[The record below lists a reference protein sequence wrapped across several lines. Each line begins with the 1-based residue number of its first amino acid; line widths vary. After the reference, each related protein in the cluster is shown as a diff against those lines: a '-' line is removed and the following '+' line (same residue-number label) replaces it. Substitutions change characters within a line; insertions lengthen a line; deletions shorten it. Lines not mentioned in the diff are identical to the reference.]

1 LHREQWVERPI
12 DDVFAFFAEA
22 RNLEAIT
29 PPWIGFKILSMST
42 PTIEQGTLI
51 RYRIRLPGIP
61 MYWQTEISAWNPPH
75 NFVDDQKKGPYK
87 RWHHT
92 HTFEAHGNRTKVIDD
107 VEFALPFGVL
117 GRMVHAVKVRPDV
130 ERIFEYRRAQI
141 ERLFGQ
147 AAG

>member
-1 LHREQWVERPI
+1 METWEHDLWPWRKRKLNAGGCCDIHILHREQWVERPI

-22 RNLEAIT
+22 RDLSAIT

-51 RYRIRLPGIP
+51 RYRIRLHGIP

-87 RWHHT
+87 RW
-92 HTFEAHGNRTKVIDD
+92 RQ
-107 VEFALPFGVL
+107 
-117 GRMVHAVKVRPDV
+117 VHAYV
-130 ERIFEYRRAQI
+130 
-141 ERLFGQ
+141 
-147 AAG
+147 